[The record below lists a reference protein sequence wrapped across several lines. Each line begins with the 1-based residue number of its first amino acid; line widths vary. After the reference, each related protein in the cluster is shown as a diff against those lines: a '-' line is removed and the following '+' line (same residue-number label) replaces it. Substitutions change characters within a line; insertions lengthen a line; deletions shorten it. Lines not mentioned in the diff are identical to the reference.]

1 MTSVPETA
9 TSATTVTADL
19 KRRLSMISDLS
30 NASALMHW
38 DMETQMPEDAARVR
52 GLQLASLAGLR
63 HELFTGAETRA
74 LLEAAEAQGADSEL
88 DADLLRVTR
97 RDFGKATKLPTSY
110 VEAVSQAQSDAHHA
124 WIQARADNDFA
135 HFAPFLERLLGLKRQ
150 YTELVGYDEHP
161 YDALLDDY
169 EPGMKTAQ
177 VRAIFQDL
185 RERTLPLLRRIVAAG
200 DATDYTVLSRFFP
213 AQAQREVSLRIAA
226 EAFGL
231 LPTFSRLD
239 ESAHPFQTNF
249 SADDLRITTRFD
261 EHYFPMSLFGTWHET
276 GHAMYEHGVAR
287 EIERTPL
294 SSGASLGVHES
305 QSRLFEN
312 LLGRSRP
319 FWQRYFPQVA
329 AAAPEMAAGQD
340 AESLYR
346 AVNRVSPSLIRVEAD
361 EVTYNFHIMLR
372 FEIEL
377 ELIEGKLEVADLP
390 AAWNARMQEYLGVT
404 PPNDSEG
411 VLQDIHWSSGLM
423 GYFPTY
429 SLGNLLSAQLM
440 EAARRDPEIAAE
452 VDRAEYG
459 KLREWLRVGV
469 HQYGRRRTP
478 GQIAEGATGQPLSA
492 DAYVKYLFDK
502 YEDIYRLK

>member
-9 TSATTVTADL
+9 TAIPDL
-19 KRRLSMISDLS
+19 KRRLNMISDLG
-30 NASALMHW
+30 NATALMQW
-38 DMETQMPEDAARVR
+38 DMETQMPPEAARVR
-52 GLQLASLAGLR
+52 GLQLASLEGLR
-63 HELFTGAETRA
+63 HELFTGAETRE
-74 LLEAAEAQGADSEL
+74 LLVAAEAQQGHSEL

-97 RDFGKATKLPTSY
+97 RDFGKATKLPTSF
-110 VEAVSQAQSDAHHA
+110 VEALSQAQSDAHHA
-124 WIQARADNDFA
+124 WIQAREQGDFA
-135 HFAPFLERLLGLKRQ
+135 HFAPFLERVLGLKRQ
-150 YTELVGYDEHP
+150 YTELMGYDDHP

-177 VRAIFQDL
+177 VRAIFADL
-185 RERTLPLLRRIVAAG
+185 RERTLPLLRAIVAAG
-200 DATDYTVLSRFFP
+200 DATDYTVLSRLFP
-213 AQAQREVSLRIAA
+213 AQKQREVALGIAA

-231 LPTFSRLD
+231 LPGFSRLD
-239 ESAHPFQTNF
+239 VSAHPFQTNF

-261 EHYFPMSLFGTWHET
+261 EHYFPMSLFGTWHEA
-276 GHAMYEHGVAR
+276 GHAMYEHGISR
-287 EIERTPL
+287 DIERTPL
-294 SSGASLGVHES
+294 SRGASLGVHES

-312 LLGRSRP
+312 LLGRSRA

-329 AAAPEMAAGQD
+329 AAAPEMAAGQS

-346 AVNRVSPSLIRVEAD
+346 AVNRVFPSLIRVEAD

-377 ELIEGKLEVADLP
+377 ELIEGKLEVAGLP
-390 AAWNARMQEYLGVT
+390 AAWSARMQEYLGVT
-404 PPNDSEG
+404 PPSDREG

-452 VDRAEYG
+452 IDRAEYG
-459 KLREWLRVGV
+459 KLREWLRVNV
-469 HQYGRRRTP
+469 HQFGRRRTP
-478 GQIAEGATGQPLSA
+478 GQIAEGATGQPLNA
-492 DAYVKYLFDK
+492 DAYVKYLESK
-502 YEDIYRLK
+502 YGDIYGLK